1 MVSFYFVFFYELY
14 EERWLSKGI
23 CRILKML
30 EDDCK
35 PDMEFWK
42 AMKSKMKTIKI
53 FSTPTALNLEEN
65 DCIFFNK

>member
-23 CRILKML
+23 FRILKML

-53 FSTPTALNLEEN
+53 FSTPIALNLEEN
-65 DCIFFNK
+65 YRIFFNK

>member
-1 MVSFYFVFFYELY
+1 
-14 EERWLSKGI
+14 
-23 CRILKML
+23 ML

-65 DCIFFNK
+65 DCIFFEQITKFDFFFRKRILLNM